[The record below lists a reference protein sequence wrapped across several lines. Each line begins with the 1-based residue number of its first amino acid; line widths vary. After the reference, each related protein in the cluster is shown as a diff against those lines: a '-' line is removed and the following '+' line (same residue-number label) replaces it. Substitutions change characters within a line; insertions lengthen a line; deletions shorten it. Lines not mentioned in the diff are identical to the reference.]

1 MKLGVVGIIPADPR
15 QVDETALAAVR
26 EAGFT
31 GCSLILPAPE
41 ELSTAEV
48 ERLRDAFGRAGVA
61 VAQVNARYPDLVQ
74 ADGTQRRAGIAALI
88 ASVRVAAALAA
99 GTVYVRPG
107 SLNPA
112 GSWTP
117 HPENTAT
124 ATLERLA
131 VSLREVCR
139 VAEDLGARLAL
150 EGHVVSPL
158 ATPEQMQSL
167 IARVDSPALGFNAD
181 PVNFIGT
188 LDDLYHS
195 TAFLDRFFDV
205 LAPVTVAAHAKDVT
219 VADRLVL
226 HIDETVPGRGRLDQ
240 EHFLRRF
247 EAACPEGWVLIEHLR
262 TADIP
267 EARDTLLRAAE
278 RAGLTWR

>member
-1 MKLGVVGIIPADPR
+1 MKLGVVGIIPSDPR
-15 QVDETALAAVR
+15 QVDEAALGAVR
-26 EAGFT
+26 AAGFA

-41 ELSTAEV
+41 ELSSAEV
-48 ERLRDAFGRAGVA
+48 ERLRGAFGRAGVA

-74 ADGTQRRAGIAALI
+74 ADATQRRAGIAALS
-88 ASVRVAAALAA
+88 ASVRVAAALDA

-117 HPENTAT
+117 HPENTAPE
-124 ATLERLA
+124 TLERLA
-131 VSLREVCR
+131 AALREVCH
-139 VAEDLGARLAL
+139 VAEDAGAVLAL

-158 ATPEQMQSL
+158 PTPVQVREL
-167 IARVDSPALGFNAD
+167 IERVASAALGFNAD
-181 PVNFIGT
+181 PVNFVGT

-195 TAFLDRFFDV
+195 TAFLDRFFAT

-226 HIDETVPGRGRLDQ
+226 HLDETIPGRGRLDLAQ
-240 EHFLRRF
+240 FLRRF

-267 EARDTLLRAAE
+267 EARDAIMLAAE
-278 RAGLTWR
+278 RAGIAWR